1 MNKFY
6 WMVIGL
12 LLGLVNLRAEIKL
25 PALVSDNMVLQQAT
39 KVRLWGNATPNSS
52 LKVRSSWDNTE
63 YTAQV
68 NDQGRWEIWVQTPS
82 ASFEKQQLTLKNGQ
96 DKIVLHD
103 LLIGEVWFGSGQSN
117 MEMPLRGFWH
127 CPIEGG
133 NHAIATSGKYKN
145 SIRYAT
151 IQRVG
156 ALEPKD
162 YPVGGEWKVCDP
174 RNAPEFGATAYF
186 FATLLTEVLNVPVG
200 IINCSWGG
208 STVEGWLP
216 KDILRNY
223 MNIYLIE
230 GSSKL
235 LGAMSPEASSNAKRF
250 LEDMGVN
257 IILQKR
263 VVDYKDGNV
272 FLDDGQTIPTRT
284 LLWVS
289 GVKAVHFDHIEGELL
304 TRGERIIVNE
314 CNQVKGL
321 SNIFAIG
328 DVCWMAEPDYPNGHP
343 QVAQVAIQQGELL
356 AENLQRIEA
365 LKKPRPFHYKNLGT
379 LATVGRNK
387 AVADLNKVKLH
398 GFTAWLVWMLVHLRS
413 ILGIKNKLIV
423 LIDWIWNYFT
433 YDRSMRFIL
442 FIQKHKQDGTQGTE
456 PTL

>member
-1 MNKFY
+1 MANPT
-6 WMVIGL
+6 IGFIGYGNMAQAIAE
-12 LLGLVNLRAEIKL
+12 GLVNAGTITDDVIEVAKRLHEAGCCFKIEMIGTGEMERQLK
-25 PALVSDNMVLQQAT
+25 QQASEAGLLDEN
-39 KVRLWGNATPNSS
+39 VR
-52 LKVRSSWDNTE
+52 
-63 YTAQV
+63 
-68 NDQGRWEIWVQTPS
+68 
-82 ASFEKQQLTLKNGQ
+82 F
-96 DKIVLHD
+96 
-103 LLIGEVWFGSGQSN
+103 
-117 MEMPLRGFWH
+117 
-127 CPIEGG
+127 
-133 NHAIATSGKYKN
+133 
-145 SIRYAT
+145 
-151 IQRVG
+151 
-156 ALEPKD
+156 
-162 YPVGGEWKVCDP
+162 
-174 RNAPEFGATAYF
+174 
-186 FATLLTEVLNVPVG
+186 
-200 IINCSWGG
+200 
-208 STVEGWLP
+208 
-216 KDILRNY
+216 
-223 MNIYLIE
+223 
-230 GSSKL
+230 

-263 VVDYKDGNV
+263 VVDYKDGDV

>member
-1 MNKFY
+1 MGFNIPYTDKKRVVIIGGGFGGLKLAEKLKKSKFQVVLIDKNNY
-6 WMVIGL
+6 HQFPPLLYQVASSGL
-12 LLGLVNLRAEIKL
+12 EYNEISFPYRKIFQKRKNFYFRLAEVYGVNPKGHTI
-25 PALVSDNMVLQQAT
+25 
-39 KVRLWGNATPNSS
+39 
-52 LKVRSSWDNTE
+52 
-63 YTAQV
+63 
-68 NDQGRWEIWVQTPS
+68 QTS
-82 ASFEKQQLTLKNGQ
+82 
-96 DKIVLHD
+96 
-103 LLIGEVWFGSGQSN
+103 IGELEYDYLVIAAGTITNFFGN
-117 MEMPLRGFWH
+117 KTLLN
-127 CPIEGG
+127 IVVVGG
-133 NHAIATSGKYKN
+133 GATGVEVS
-145 SIRYAT
+145 
-151 IQRVG
+151 G
-156 ALEPKD
+156 ALSEMKRFVLPKD
-162 YPVGGEWKVCDP
+162 YPDLG
-174 RNAPEFGATAYF
+174 NFH
-186 FATLLTEVLNVPVG
+186 
-200 IINCSWGG
+200 
-208 STVEGWLP
+208 
-216 KDILRNY
+216 

-433 YDRSMRFIL
+433 YDRSIRFIL